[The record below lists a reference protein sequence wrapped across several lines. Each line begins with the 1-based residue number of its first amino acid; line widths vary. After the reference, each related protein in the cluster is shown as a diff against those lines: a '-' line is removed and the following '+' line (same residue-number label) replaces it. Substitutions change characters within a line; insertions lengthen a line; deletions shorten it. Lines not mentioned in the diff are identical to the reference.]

1 MSHSACQFPWEQVTK
16 KGSKS
21 SQPASEPTSAGTY
34 MGKAIVMVVFQLLYV
49 ASNWAIRHSRWR
61 WAIGNPSHCAV
72 YQSTMLF
79 HAKVLWLSWLGH
91 GIYSVVVILHTW
103 ASRYIDILAFTFV
116 ATAKCY
122 RPLAWPWCAARASGC
137 LSFKSC
143 AWGLFNCLLKVPA
156 WGRHVSKISRQ
167 AFTYGMCNT
176 SPSFR
181 IYMPYIVGVCSD
193 RASSLSGAHG
203 CQGVQP
209 W

>member
-1 MSHSACQFPWEQVTK
+1 MSWWFYNCSMWQAIGLSCICHGRAAQPWCSGKLMSWWYINCSMWQAIGLSCTHGGVGRLGTHHIVQFISPQCSSMLKYCGCRGWVTAFIQWSSFSIHGLQDISIYWLSHSLPRRSVTGLWPGLGVQPGRQVAC
-16 KGSKS
+16 
-21 SQPASEPTSAGTY
+21 
-34 MGKAIVMVVFQLLYV
+34 
-49 ASNWAIRHSRWR
+49 
-61 WAIGNPSHCAV
+61 
-72 YQSTMLF
+72 
-79 HAKVLWLSWLGH
+79 
-91 GIYSVVVILHTW
+91 
-103 ASRYIDILAFTFV
+103 
-116 ATAKCY
+116 
-122 RPLAWPWCAARASGC
+122 PL
-137 LSFKSC
+137 KSC